1 MITEERR
8 THTTNSKKR
17 HELSQELKKQK
28 GVPNYL
34 KIDRNLI
41 SNLN

>member
-8 THTTNSKKR
+8 AHTINPKKR
-17 HELSQELKKQK
+17 NELSKELKKQK